1 MQRRTLFLSALVAAL
16 PGLEGATAAQLSDST
31 NTNIMPAATTQPELS
46 TDAFSTLERMTKRD
60 LAKALTAIDLGT
72 ARLVAVSALTAI
84 GDEIALEHVLE
95 TALAEGVEADR
106 LHEAM
111 MQAMPYSGIPSTLRA
126 ERVLAR
132 VLEARGL
139 AFPKA
144 GRGPSDETRFEDGLR
159 IQKGIFGDAIDTM
172 HKNAKVDERHL
183 MVNLLTEFC
192 FGDGYAR
199 GVLDTPVRE
208 LLTFATIAAMG
219 GCEPQVKA
227 HAGGNLLV
235 GNTRAMLLDTLVVL
249 VPYIGFPKTLNAL
262 SMVNEVSKS

>member
-1 MQRRTLFLSALVAAL
+1 MQRRTLFLTALVAAL

-144 GRGPSDETRFEDGLR
+144 GRGPSDETRFEEGLR
-159 IQKGIFGDAIDTM
+159 I
-172 HKNAKVDERHL
+172 
-183 MVNLLTEFC
+183 
-192 FGDGYAR
+192 
-199 GVLDTPVRE
+199 
-208 LLTFATIAAMG
+208 
-219 GCEPQVKA
+219 
-227 HAGGNLLV
+227 
-235 GNTRAMLLDTLVVL
+235 
-249 VPYIGFPKTLNAL
+249 
-262 SMVNEVSKS
+262 

>member
-1 MQRRTLFLSALVAAL
+1 MQRRTLFLTALAAAL
-16 PGLEGATAAQLSDST
+16 PGIEGAAAAQPSDTT
-31 NTNIMPAATTQPELS
+31 NTNIMPATTQPERT

-60 LAKALTAIDLGT
+60 LASKLTAIDLPT
-72 ARLVAVSALTAI
+72 ARLVAVSGLTAI
-84 GDEIALEHVLE
+84 GDEIALEHILE
-95 TALAEGVEADR
+95 TALAEGVAADR

-111 MQAMPYSGIPSTLRA
+111 LQAMPYSGIPTTLRA

-132 VLEARGL
+132 VLKARGV
-139 AFPKA
+139 AFSKA
-144 GRGPSDETRFEDGLR
+144 GRGPTDETRFEEGLR
-159 IQKGIFGDAIDTM
+159 IQKGIFGEAIDTM
-172 HKNAKVDERHL
+172 HKNAKADERTL

-235 GNTRAMLLDTLVVL
+235 GNTRAMLLDALVVL

-262 SMVNEVSKS
+262 SMVNEVSKG

>member
-1 MQRRTLFLSALVAAL
+1 MQRRTLFLIALAAAL
-16 PGLEGATAAQLSDST
+16 PELEGAAAAQLSEST
-31 NTNIMPAATTQPELS
+31 NTNIMPAASTQPELS

-60 LAKALTAIDLGT
+60 LGSMLTAINLDT

-84 GDEIALEHVLE
+84 GDEIALEEILK
-95 TALAEGVEADR
+95 TALDEGVEADR

-111 MQAMPYSGIPSTLRA
+111 LQAMPYSGIPSTLRA
-126 ERVLAR
+126 ERTLGR
-132 VLEARGL
+132 ILEARGI

-144 GRGPSDETRFEDGLR
+144 GRAPSDEKRFEEGLR
-159 IQKGIFGDAIDTM
+159 IQKGIFGEAIDTM
-172 HKNAKVDERHL
+172 HKNAKADERTL
-183 MVNLLTEFC
+183 MVKLLTEFC

-199 GVLDTPVRE
+199 GVLGTSVRE

-227 HAGGNLLV
+227 HAGGNLSV

-262 SMVNEVSKS
+262 AMVNEVSKG